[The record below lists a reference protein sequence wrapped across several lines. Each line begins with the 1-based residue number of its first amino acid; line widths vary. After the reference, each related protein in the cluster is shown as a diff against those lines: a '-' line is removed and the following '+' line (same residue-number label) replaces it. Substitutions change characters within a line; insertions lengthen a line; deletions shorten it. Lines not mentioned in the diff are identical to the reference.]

1 MKPYPDNFEPL
12 VVIGV
17 LDDHVMVYT
26 GVGHEDTLSL
36 LEDSLHVMLESG
48 DDSLETK
55 H

>member
-26 GVGHEDTLSL
+26 GVDHEETLSL
-36 LEDSLHVMLESG
+36 LEDSLHVLLEEG
-48 DDSLETK
+48 NDDLATK